1 MRIERD
7 AVLSAW
13 TFDDKR
19 QATNVAQHRMEIFY
33 QAYRQI
39 TLGFTGFFGRQL
51 VSPNSSTSSVA
62 REHYLKR
69 FQFDVIYKF

>member
-1 MRIERD
+1 
-7 AVLSAW
+7 
-13 TFDDKR
+13 
-19 QATNVAQHRMEIFY
+19 MEVFY

-51 VSPNSSTSSVA
+51 VTATSPTA
-62 REHYLKR
+62 TTPLEHFLKR